1 MNRKVI
7 HVMKVTRSFSLV
19 LLVSIAAFGQ
29 AQNIRVQLQA
39 KYDKI
44 SRLSSALDKRGLEA
58 ATLRNSTSNFTF
70 TDLMKNTFDLSNT
83 IGLNKAQLGQVR
95 KFISNG
101 NKIVGM
107 KKVGR
112 DFICT
117 VETSYDAIIK
127 QPGNP
132 RVSGVS
138 VSEDTWTPTIL
149 GWKIVKSKT
158 VKEKIFE
165 NGKAIKPKF

>member
-1 MNRKVI
+1 
-7 HVMKVTRSFSLV
+7 MKVTRSISLV
-19 LLVSIAAFGQ
+19 LLISGAAIGQ
-29 AQNIRVQLQA
+29 AQSIRVQIQA

-44 SRLSSALDKRGLEA
+44 SRLSSTLNKKALEA

-70 TDLMKNTFDLSNT
+70 TDLMKNTFDLRNT
-83 IGLNKAQLGQVR
+83 VGQNISQLDQVR
-95 KFISNG
+95 KFISNS
-101 NKIVGM
+101 NKIVGI
-107 KKVGR
+107 KKMGR
-112 DFICT
+112 DLVCT

-127 QPGNP
+127 QRGNP

-158 VKEKIFE
+158 IKEKIFQ
-165 NGKAIKPKF
+165 NGKAIHPKF

>member
-1 MNRKVI
+1 
-7 HVMKVTRSFSLV
+7 MKVTRSISLV
-19 LLVSIAAFGQ
+19 LLISGAAIGQ
-29 AQNIRVQLQA
+29 AQSVRVQIQA

-44 SRLSSALDKRGLEA
+44 SRLSSTLNKKALET

-70 TDLMKNTFDLSNT
+70 TDLMKNTFDLRNT
-83 IGLNKAQLGQVR
+83 VGQNISQLDQVR
-95 KFISNG
+95 KFISNS
-101 NKIVGM
+101 NKIVGI
-107 KKVGR
+107 KKIGR
-112 DFICT
+112 DLVCT

-158 VKEKIFE
+158 IKEKIFQ
-165 NGKAIKPKF
+165 NGKAIHPKF